1 MLNVL
6 SSQMNFT
13 YTLYEVCDGAYGSEV
28 IGRWTGV
35 VGEVVYSHAHIG
47 LANLGVNYA
56 RSSVV
61 TFPRISTS
69 YGGAGIV
76 FHRLHKNCSSNLAV
90 YFLPFSIN
98 VWACI
103 CVSVPVAAL
112 AIHLTTRPRSS
123 LRVWLHRRQHRKRCH
138 QQGVHLTQV
147 FNTTAPSVLG
157 QHPTPRPS
165 IHSLQQNTLKAGRKD
180 KTETSLKLD
189 DRGRERKEEAVS
201 FFNGVWFA
209 ATVLMQQG
217 QEMVPETGAARVVFG
232 TMWITAVVLY
242 AAYTS
247 NLVSFFT
254 VTRLSLPFNNL
265 EQLVRSDYRFGTRT
279 GSVYIDNIKASES
292 EVYREAWARLTSFGE
307 EATVPTYEA
316 ALDRVRKES
325 YAFIG
330 DYVVLDYYQKKDCN
344 LVLLK
349 EQLFQSM
356 SSIVLPHHSQLLP
369 AINHYLAVMSE
380 TGVLDKL
387 RERWWRAQSCPDE
400 DTLTSYDSV
409 DLWEVCSAMILMATG
424 VAISL
429 LVCFLEYAGPR
440 FLTITSTNTASR
452 NAYTNTHSNTNI
464 TSHSPSSLTTSKLY
478 FR

>member
-1 MLNVL
+1 MAPISTWLHLGKGDNTSEASPAPPAAPPPPPPPHVTCTQPWAFQGFLVDMLNVL

-165 IHSLQQNTLKAGRKD
+165 IHSLQQQNTLKAGRKD

-209 ATVLMQQG
+209 ATVLMQQDLVLEPLCLDVRSLSG
-217 QEMVPETGAARVVFG
+217 RVV
-232 TMWITAVVLY
+232 
-242 AAYTS
+242 
-247 NLVSFFT
+247 
-254 VTRLSLPFNNL
+254 
-265 EQLVRSDYRFGTRT
+265 
-279 GSVYIDNIKASES
+279 
-292 EVYREAWARLTSFGE
+292 
-307 EATVPTYEA
+307 
-316 ALDRVRKES
+316 
-325 YAFIG
+325 
-330 DYVVLDYYQKKDCN
+330 
-344 LVLLK
+344 
-349 EQLFQSM
+349 
-356 SSIVLPHHSQLLP
+356 
-369 AINHYLAVMSE
+369 
-380 TGVLDKL
+380 
-387 RERWWRAQSCPDE
+387 
-400 DTLTSYDSV
+400 
-409 DLWEVCSAMILMATG
+409 
-424 VAISL
+424 
-429 LVCFLEYAGPR
+429 
-440 FLTITSTNTASR
+440 
-452 NAYTNTHSNTNI
+452 
-464 TSHSPSSLTTSKLY
+464 
-478 FR
+478 